1 MNGIPI
7 VPPSLL
13 NAGQAAGSSA
23 SRRYSNRSAIPEA
36 IRRHNEHIESCTRL
50 IEAGQ
55 DDAAELQRIRKE
67 LADTQAENKSPRSQ
81 LAGTQKITAE
91 IAAQGK
97 IS

>member
-36 IRRHNEHIESCTRL
+36 VRRHNQHIESCTRL

-67 LADTQAENKSPRSQ
+67 LADTQENKSLRSQ